1 MATIDA
7 DKMMVIAGV
16 LLSTL
21 AFVDIY
27 KTWKKTRRT
36 ERTEDEP
43 DVTARAGEQNQNSPA
58 SEG

>member
-27 KTWKKTRRT
+27 KTWKKTRRI
-36 ERTEDEP
+36 ERSEDEP
-43 DVTARAGEQNQNSPA
+43 DVTARAGEQNQNPSA